1 MKDEYQHKQAKD
13 ALRVPEKQL
22 RETKD
27 YLDNIIR
34 SSVDAIVVVDMK
46 EIVLDWNIGA
56 EGVMGYR
63 ADEAV
68 GTSNRNFFA
77 DPEEPDRIMERVHR
91 EGEIKNYRTIVLR
104 KDGKPVHISM
114 SASLLKD
121 KNGVPIGTVRV
132 SRDVTKEVELEKRLK
147 EERDNRNLIF
157 ESMADGVYLISE
169 DYEIEFMNKV
179 LIDEFGD
186 QVGRICYEVFHNRE
200 EPCPLCKHSKVMKG
214 KTERWEWRSRRMN
227 RAYDLIETPL
237 KNIVGTISK
246 LTIFRDISE
255 RKRAEEALRE
265 TSDYLENLINY
276 ANAPIIVW
284 DPAFKIT
291 RFNHAFEHLT
301 GYTANEVIGKE
312 LNMLFPEASR
322 DESLNEIE
330 RTLRGEYWES
340 AEIPILR
347 KDRDVRIALWN
358 SANLYAED
366 GRTLLA
372 TIAQGQDI
380 TERKRADEALRA
392 SEQWLSTTLRSIGDA
407 VIATDIKGL
416 VTLMNHV
423 AGNLTGWDVAEAVGK
438 PLEDVF
444 NIINEQTGERAEN
457 PVARVLR
464 EGVVVGLANDTV
476 LIAKDGTKRPVADSG
491 APMRDDEGNII
502 GTVMV
507 FRDIT
512 ERKKAEKALRETS
525 DYLENLINYAN
536 APIIVWDP
544 AFKITRFN
552 HAFEHLTG
560 YTANEVIGKELNMLF
575 PEASRDESLN
585 EIERTLRGEYWESAE
600 IPILR
605 KDRDVRIAL
614 WNSANL
620 YAEDGRTL
628 LATIAQG
635 QDITERKR
643 ADEALRASEQWLSTT
658 LRSIGDA
665 VIATDIKGLV
675 TLMNHVAGNLT
686 GWDVAEAVGKPLE
699 DVFNIINEQTGERAE
714 NPVARVLREGVVV
727 GLANDTVLIAKDG
740 TKRPVA
746 DSGAPMRDDEG
757 NIIGTVMVFRDI
769 TERKRVEA
777 ELTQTIAELE
787 RSNAEL
793 EQFAYVASHDLQEP
807 LRMVSS
813 YTQLLARR
821 YKGKLDAD
829 ADDFIAYAVDGANH
843 MQMLIND
850 LLTYSRVSTRGKPF
864 EPTDCEAVVDRLHVN
879 LRAAVEE
886 SDAVMTHDSLP
897 TVMADA
903 SQLAQLFQNLI
914 GNAIKFH
921 GEEPPRVHVSVEQ
934 KGNEWVFSV
943 RDNGIGI
950 NPEYADRIFTI
961 FQRLHTREYPGTG
974 IGLAICKKIVERH
987 GGRIWMESQP
997 GKGSIFYFT
1006 IPVRES
1012 GIVHRITNHDI
1023 QKGGKQP

>member
-68 GTSNRNFFA
+68 GTSNRKFFA

-407 VIATDIKGL
+407 VIATDARGL

-423 AGNLTGWDVAEAVGK
+423 AGNLTGWDVAEAAGK

-464 EGVVVGLANDTV
+464 EG
-476 LIAKDGTKRPVADSG
+476 I
-491 APMRDDEGNII
+491 
-502 GTVMV
+502 
-507 FRDIT
+507 
-512 ERKKAEKALRETS
+512 
-525 DYLENLINYAN
+525 
-536 APIIVWDP
+536 
-544 AFKITRFN
+544 
-552 HAFEHLTG
+552 
-560 YTANEVIGKELNMLF
+560 
-575 PEASRDESLN
+575 
-585 EIERTLRGEYWESAE
+585 
-600 IPILR
+600 
-605 KDRDVRIAL
+605 
-614 WNSANL
+614 
-620 YAEDGRTL
+620 
-628 LATIAQG
+628 
-635 QDITERKR
+635 
-643 ADEALRASEQWLSTT
+643 
-658 LRSIGDA
+658 
-665 VIATDIKGLV
+665 
-675 TLMNHVAGNLT
+675 
-686 GWDVAEAVGKPLE
+686 
-699 DVFNIINEQTGERAE
+699 
-714 NPVARVLREGVVV
+714 VV

-813 YTQLLARR
+813 YTCLLYTSPSPRDR
-821 YKGKLDAD
+821 
-829 ADDFIAYAVDGANH
+829 
-843 MQMLIND
+843 
-850 LLTYSRVSTRGKPF
+850 TRSRMPSS
-864 EPTDCEAVVDRLHVN
+864 A
-879 LRAAVEE
+879 
-886 SDAVMTHDSLP
+886 
-897 TVMADA
+897 
-903 SQLAQLFQNLI
+903 
-914 GNAIKFH
+914 
-921 GEEPPRVHVSVEQ
+921 
-934 KGNEWVFSV
+934 
-943 RDNGIGI
+943 
-950 NPEYADRIFTI
+950 
-961 FQRLHTREYPGTG
+961 
-974 IGLAICKKIVERH
+974 
-987 GGRIWMESQP
+987 
-997 GKGSIFYFT
+997 
-1006 IPVRES
+1006 
-1012 GIVHRITNHDI
+1012 
-1023 QKGGKQP
+1023 